1 MRERGRAKMAYVKKV
16 TQAGERIRIEKF
28 YTSRYGSKGKCTRA
42 QNFGKSPEA
51 VTVRN
56 RRYAQMK
63 ADDIFNE
70 NFKPG
75 DLTITFTFA
84 PDKRP
89 QSTDEIKNIWSKYL
103 RKVRNAYKKAG
114 KVFKWMKGIDDNRKN
129 PHIHAAFSAIDIS
142 LLPEWQ
148 YGKIH
153 INPVDNR
160 EQHTF
165 GSYAQKQGA
174 EENGK
179 PKLEGNRIQNYSH
192 SRNLIIPE
200 PDYYIIGNDHWA
212 DEPRAP
218 KGWYV
223 VKDSIQNWN
232 DEVNG
237 YKHQSYVILPLSIK
251 HRSRRA
257 RA

>member
-1 MRERGRAKMAYVKKV
+1 MAYVKKV
-16 TQAGERIRIEKF
+16 TKAGERIRIEKF
-28 YTSRYGSKGKCTRA
+28 FNSRYGSKGKCTRS
-42 QNFGKSPEA
+42 QNFSKSSEA
-51 VTVRN
+51 VIIRN

-89 QSTDEIKNIWSKYL
+89 KSTDELKDIWSKYL
-103 RKVRNAYKKAG
+103 RKVRKAYKKAG
-114 KVFKWMKGIDDNRKN
+114 KVFKWMKGIDDNKKN
-129 PHIHAAFSAIDIS
+129 PHIHSAFSAIDIS
-142 LLPEWQ
+142 LLPEWP

-160 EQHTF
+160 EHHTF
-165 GSYAQKQGA
+165 GSYAYKQGA
-174 EENGK
+174 EDNGK
-179 PKLEGNRIQNYSH
+179 PKLDGNGIQNYSH
-192 SRNLIIPE
+192 SRNLVIPVPE
-200 PDYYIIGNDHWA
+200 YTYIGSDHWA
-212 DEPRAP
+212 EEPHAP
-218 KGWYV
+218 KGYYV
-223 VKDSIQNWN
+223 VKDSIQNWE

-237 YKHQSYVILPLSIK
+237 YKHQCYIILPLPFNK